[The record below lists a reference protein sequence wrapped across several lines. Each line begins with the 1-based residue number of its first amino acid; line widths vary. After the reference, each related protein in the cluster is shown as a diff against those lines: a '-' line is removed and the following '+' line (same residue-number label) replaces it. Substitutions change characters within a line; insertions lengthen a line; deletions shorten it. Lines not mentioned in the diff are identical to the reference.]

1 MSEQS
6 KTSPPG
12 YEDRAYPLAD
22 LTRALPPI
30 SAYQAFVAA
39 AELGSISKAAD
50 HLCRTQGAV
59 SRQVQQLE
67 THYRC
72 ALFVRHAS
80 GLTLTAEGNA
90 LLEVAVNLLMQL
102 VRHEDTLAQS
112 ASVLTLRLPST
123 LAIRWVLPRLSVIN
137 LALPRT
143 ELRIYTSADDTPDF
157 TTADVDAMVVR
168 GAGHWAGME
177 AIPLFQE
184 RLTPMCTSELA
195 ASLKSVTDLERV
207 QLLHPGPSHGEWQC
221 WLEHV
226 GATKIDT
233 ASGLVF
239 DTLELTLTA
248 AAQGHGVAIGDPRMA
263 KERLD
268 ARALV
273 MPFSEIA
280 QNGLSYYLVFPTQRA
295 AQTKIRV
302 LADVLT
308 RLAQEDSSTPTRLS
322 SRIR

>member
-1 MSEQS
+1 M
-6 KTSPPG
+6 
-12 YEDRAYPLAD
+12 
-22 LTRALPPI
+22 

-59 SRQVQQLE
+59 SRQIQQLE
-67 THYRC
+67 AHYRC

-90 LLEVAVNLLMQL
+90 LLKVAVKLLVQL
-102 VRHEDTLAQS
+102 VRHEEMLAQS
-112 ASVLTLRLPST
+112 APVLTLRLPST
-123 LAIRWVLPRLSVIN
+123 LAIRWLLPRLSALN

-157 TTADVDAMVVR
+157 TAAEVDAMVVR
-168 GAGHWAGME
+168 GAGHWASME

-184 RLTPMCTSELA
+184 CLTPMCTSKLA
-195 ASLKSVTDLERV
+195 ASLKSVADLKRFK
-207 QLLHPGPSHGEWQC
+207 LLHPGSGHGEWQC
-221 WLEHV
+221 WIDHV
-226 GATKIDT
+226 GATKMDT
-233 ASGLVF
+233 VGGLVF

-248 AAQGHGVAIGDPRMA
+248 AAQGHGIAIGDPRMA

-268 ARALV
+268 AGTLV
-273 MPFSEIA
+273 MPFSEVA

-308 RLAQEDSSTPTRLS
+308 RLAQEETSKPAR
-322 SRIR
+322 